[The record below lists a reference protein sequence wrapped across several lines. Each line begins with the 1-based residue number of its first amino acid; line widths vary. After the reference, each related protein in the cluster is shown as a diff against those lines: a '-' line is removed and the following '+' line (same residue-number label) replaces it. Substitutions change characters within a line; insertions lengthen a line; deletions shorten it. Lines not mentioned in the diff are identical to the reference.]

1 MAEVEY
7 PARISDFESTDEE
20 SSDED
25 DEEPREWI
33 DSGPMIMNPQPYP
46 NYYRFINGRMVR
58 SFLLRIGFT
67 PAFVTS
73 IYFTLLSRE
82 WL

>member
-7 PARISDFESTDEE
+7 PASFSDFESTDEE

-33 DSGPMIMNPQPYP
+33 DSGPMIVNPQPYP
-46 NYYRFINGRMVR
+46 YFHYYYSFNGRMVG
-58 SFLLRIGFT
+58 SFC
-67 PAFVTS
+67 
-73 IYFTLLSRE
+73 
-82 WL
+82 